1 MFIIICFIL
10 IFLRVFSKN
19 SNIKPRS
26 VLSNSHVA
34 TTVWFPG
41 VCIICYC
48 CFCGPPEMCGLQ
60 TRPQTD
66 VDPPRFLDQN
76 AIDGGISS
84 RRPLGRYRNWW
95 MVLLCDVPRG
105 CTAKGSFSV
114 FSTRICY
121 RGQFLR
127 NLLQEHKQV
136 RPRLS
141 AAVIRRRISE
151 SCCTDDV
158 KFLLWRFF
166 RSSFISVEW
175 LKLESSNFAHCEA
188 MWSVGLAITQTYCKC
203 SVTWHIL
210 NSWAIMSK

>member
-48 CFCGPPEMCGLQ
+48 CFCRPPEMCGLQ

-84 RRPLGRYRNWW
+84 RRPLGRYRKWW

-105 CTAKGSFSV
+105 YTAKGSFSV
-114 FSTRICY
+114 FNTRICY

-136 RPRLS
+136 RPLLS
-141 AAVIRRRISE
+141 AAVIRRRISV
-151 SCCTDDV
+151 SCCTDEV
-158 KFLLWRFF
+158 KFYCDTSHFAFLDPHSYL
-166 RSSFISVEW
+166 
-175 LKLESSNFAHCEA
+175 SNG
-188 MWSVGLAITQTYCKC
+188 W
-203 SVTWHIL
+203 
-210 NSWAIMSK
+210 N